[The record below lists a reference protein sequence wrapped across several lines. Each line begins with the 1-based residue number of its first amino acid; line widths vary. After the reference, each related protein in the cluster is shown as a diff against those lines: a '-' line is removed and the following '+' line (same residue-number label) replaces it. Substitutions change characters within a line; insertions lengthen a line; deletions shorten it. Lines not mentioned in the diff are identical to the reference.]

1 MLCPPCSPD
10 LFSLLANYRAAASG
24 IPSQL
29 SVLAFDLKKRENFK
43 VPQLKKN
50 EVRDEVFIRPIIFLS
65 GEK

>member
-1 MLCPPCSPD
+1 MQLG